1 MTMKR
6 TGLSVILP
14 AIAMLIVVSA
24 ACTPEACFD
33 ETNAFL
39 KATFYD
45 KTSDKATPPDS
56 LTLFGIDMDSL
67 MLYDR
72 EKGVKPALFP
82 LDASSDV
89 CSFVIII
96 NNIADTIQFRYTTYP
111 HLLSVECGYTFY
123 HNIDTLYYTKNNIDH
138 IYISKKN
145 ITTANEE
152 NIRIFY

>member
-1 MTMKR
+1 MGSRIKIIV
-6 TGLSVILP
+6 VIAL
-14 AIAMLIVVSA
+14 LIVAA
-24 ACTPEACFD
+24 ACTPEACFE

-45 KTSDKATPPDS
+45 KASDKATPPDS
-56 LTLFGIDMDSL
+56 LTLYGMNMDSL
-67 MLYDR
+67 KLYDR
-72 EKGVKPALFP
+72 KAGVKPALFP
-82 LDASSDV
+82 LDASSDI
-89 CSFVIII
+89 CSFVLMI
-96 NNIADTIQFRYTTYP
+96 NGIADTIQFRYTTYP

-138 IYISKKN
+138 IYINKKN